1 MPKVMIVDDDPYVII
16 TIRELF
22 EPEGFE
28 VYACSSGKECIDE
41 LERGFKGVI
50 LMDVMMPHMDG
61 WDTVGEIVSR
71 GFDKGNVIS
80 MLSAKDAPK
89 EKTGYEQY
97 VRDYLKKPFKAD
109 ELISTVKGYLT

>member
-1 MPKVMIVDDDPYVII
+1 MPKLMIVDDDPYVII

-28 VYACSSGKECIDE
+28 VYACSSGKECLDE

-61 WDTVGEIVSR
+61 WETVGEIVSH
-71 GFDKGNVIS
+71 GYDKGNIIS
-80 MLSAKDAPK
+80 MLSAKDSPK
-89 EKTGYEQY
+89 EQTGYEEY
-97 VRDYLKKPFKAD
+97 VRDYLKKPFRAN
-109 ELISTVKGYLT
+109 EIISTVKGYFR